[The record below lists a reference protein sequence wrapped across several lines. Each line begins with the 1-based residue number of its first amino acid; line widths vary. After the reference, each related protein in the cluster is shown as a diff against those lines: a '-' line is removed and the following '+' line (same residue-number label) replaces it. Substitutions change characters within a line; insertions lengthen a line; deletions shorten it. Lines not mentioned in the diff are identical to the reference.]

1 MPDAL
6 LGIWHTEGANPK
18 LQVAGMCNQM
28 FHIEGL
34 FKFYKKIIPKK
45 YKISKKYLI
54 LQNILSQ
61 RTTFFMTI

>member
-1 MPDAL
+1 
-6 LGIWHTEGANPK
+6 
-18 LQVAGMCNQM
+18 MCNQM